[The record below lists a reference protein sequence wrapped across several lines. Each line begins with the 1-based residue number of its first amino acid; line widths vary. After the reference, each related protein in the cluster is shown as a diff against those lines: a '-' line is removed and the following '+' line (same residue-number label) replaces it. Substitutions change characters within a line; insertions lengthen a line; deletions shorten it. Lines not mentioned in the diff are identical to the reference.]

1 MTEAQTIHYLNTR
14 KNCTAK
20 LRLVK
25 DPYSTYDAED
35 EDRIVEIKNR
45 ASYYQDKTIECSKL
59 FANFQKSQLKN
70 KTFLYVVIDPQG
82 LYVFNISEI
91 IDQITVQP
99 PVAIQMPRTTAFKK
113 KNKITKYVYNIAENL
128 CCFYAARINE

>member
-1 MTEAQTIHYLNTR
+1 MTEAQTIHYLNTI

-35 EDRIVEIKNR
+35 NKRIVEIKNR
-45 ASYYQDKTIECSKL
+45 ATYYQDKTIECSKL
-59 FANFQKSQLKN
+59 FANYQKSQLKN

-91 IDQITVQP
+91 IEQITVQP
-99 PVAIQMPRTTAFKK
+99 PVAIQMPRTTAFRN
-113 KNKITKYVYNIAENL
+113 KNKITKYVYNLAENL